1 MTLAVSGR
9 SRCSRKTLLLTVHPP
24 LVTWGQDQKGSGH
37 SLEEE
42 EEEEGE
48 EGRRRGEGGRGR
60 RRRGRRRRKRSS
72 PFLATPVSRSSIH
85 GNIIHNYA
93 NFI

>member
-48 EGRRRGEGGRGR
+48 EEGEEED
-60 RRRGRRRRKRSS
+60 
-72 PFLATPVSRSSIH
+72 AVCVAH
-85 GNIIHNYA
+85 
-93 NFI
+93 